1 VGIVAGFLAFITSIL
16 LLALPSVCLAQTKA
30 IKEIVK
36 EYGRAVVL
44 IRTASLQD
52 EVIGLGSGFI
62 VDSRG
67 VIVTN
72 YHVINGAFIGVARLL
87 DGSVHEILGV
97 IAVDPKR
104 DLAVLKVTG
113 ENLPT
118 VRLGNSD
125 TIEVGEDVV
134 AIGNPKGYENT
145 VSKGIISSV
154 KKFAEDFKMLG
165 TDASISEGS
174 SGGPLFNSRGDVI
187 GITTLSVE
195 GGQNLN
201 FAVPINYVKP
211 LLTSKEVKMT
221 LTMLALKSQP
231 PEPPSG
237 SSTPPTAPPKIA
249 PPTPPKRIES
259 SPSLE
264 QIYSR
269 AMDDYT
275 QHKYDLAIK
284 GFEAYLAR
292 VPTSGLVRDLV
303 PEAYYWLGISYHYC
317 PTMSRINS
325 IGYEGQRCDLS
336 SWNL

>member
-1 VGIVAGFLAFITSIL
+1 
-16 LLALPSVCLAQTKA
+16 
-30 IKEIVK
+30 
-36 EYGRAVVL
+36 
-44 IRTASLQD
+44 
-52 EVIGLGSGFI
+52 

-125 TIEVGEDVV
+125 TIEVGGDVV

-292 VPTSGLVRDLV
+292 VPTSGLVLGLV